1 MRTILQTVPSPSAPL
16 LALLPGTYSAPEDFV
31 REGFPAAVRDQGI
44 DAELVMAEMRAS
56 WFADGT
62 IIDRIRDAVIEPA
75 RARGRTRIWL
85 VGVSLGG
92 LAALSY
98 AARHARDIEGILLI
112 SPYPATRPVLREMQ
126 HAGGIKQW
134 KPMILPEGD
143 LEREAWWWL
152 ARYGDRDDPPVHGYF
167 ASNDRFASGQR
178 QMAQALAAGRVHEVE
193 GGHDWAAWRALW
205 MEFLCSNKSALQ

>member
-1 MRTILQTVPSPSAPL
+1 
-16 LALLPGTYSAPEDFV
+16 V

-62 IIDRIRDAVIEPA
+62 IIDHIRDAVIEPA

-98 AARHARDIEGILLI
+98 AARHARDIEGIVLI